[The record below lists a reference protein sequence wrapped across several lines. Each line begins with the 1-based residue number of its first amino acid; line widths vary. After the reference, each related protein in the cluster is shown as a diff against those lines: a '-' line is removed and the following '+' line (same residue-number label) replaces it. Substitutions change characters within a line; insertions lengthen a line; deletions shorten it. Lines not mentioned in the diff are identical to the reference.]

1 MQENNSRNHHKE
13 RHRKMQELL
22 IEELVKSYREALE
35 DGGAEKVIDI
45 LKARKAANVEA
56 DGEQSAQ
63 LTFDLRTRIEMNN
76 NEIAVDAT
84 LNLSEKTKFTF
95 KGESLFTL
103 NFEQQELPLNSAGTG
118 EETDEQ

>member
-1 MQENNSRNHHKE
+1 
-13 RHRKMQELL
+13 MQELL
-22 IEELVKSYREALE
+22 IEELVKSYCEALE

-95 KGESLFTL
+95 KGGIDLHV
-103 NFEQQELPLNSAGTG
+103 ELRTAGTSH
-118 EETDEQ
+118 EQRRSR

>member
-1 MQENNSRNHHKE
+1 
-13 RHRKMQELL
+13 MQELL

-76 NEIAVDAT
+76 NEIAMEAT

-103 NFEQQELPLNSAGTG
+103 NFEQQELPLNNAGAG
-118 EETDEQ
+118 EEADEQ

>member
-1 MQENNSRNHHKE
+1 
-13 RHRKMQELL
+13 MQELL

-95 KGESLFTL
+95 KGELTFTL
-103 NFEQQELPLNSAGTG
+103 NFEQQELPLNNAGAG
-118 EETDEQ
+118 EEADEQ

>member
-1 MQENNSRNHHKE
+1 
-13 RHRKMQELL
+13 MQELL

-45 LKARKAANVEA
+45 LRARKAANVEA

-76 NEIAVDAT
+76 NEIAMEAT

-103 NFEQQELPLNSAGTG
+103 NFEQQELPLNNAGAG
-118 EETDEQ
+118 EEADEQ

>member
-1 MQENNSRNHHKE
+1 
-13 RHRKMQELL
+13 MQELL

-63 LTFDLRTRIEMNN
+63 LTFDLHTRIEMNN
-76 NEIAVDAT
+76 NEISVDAT

-103 NFEQQELPLNSAGTG
+103 NFEQQELPLNNAGAG
-118 EETDEQ
+118 EEADEQ

>member
-1 MQENNSRNHHKE
+1 
-13 RHRKMQELL
+13 MQELL

-103 NFEQQELPLNSAGTG
+103 NFEQQERPLNNAGAG
-118 EETDEQ
+118 EEADEQ

>member
-1 MQENNSRNHHKE
+1 
-13 RHRKMQELL
+13 MQELL
-22 IEELVKSYREALE
+22 IEELVKSYRETLE
-35 DGGAEKVIDI
+35 DGGAEKIIDI

-103 NFEQQELPLNSAGTG
+103 NFEQPDLPGTGAGTG
-118 EETDEQ
+118 NKQ

>member
-1 MQENNSRNHHKE
+1 
-13 RHRKMQELL
+13 MQELL

-63 LTFDLRTRIEMNN
+63 LTFDLRARIEMNN

-95 KGESLFTL
+95 KGESTFTL
-103 NFEQQELPLNSAGTG
+103 NFEQQELPLNNAGAG
-118 EETDEQ
+118 EEADEQ

>member
-1 MQENNSRNHHKE
+1 
-13 RHRKMQELL
+13 MQELL

-45 LKARKAANVEA
+45 LRARKAANVEA

-95 KGESLFTL
+95 KGESTFTL
-103 NFEQQELPLNSAGTG
+103 NFEQQELPLNNAGAG
-118 EETDEQ
+118 EEAGEQ

>member
-1 MQENNSRNHHKE
+1 
-13 RHRKMQELL
+13 MQELL

-76 NEIAVDAT
+76 NEISVDAT

-103 NFEQQELPLNSAGTG
+103 NFEQQELPLNNAGAG
-118 EETDEQ
+118 EEADEQ

>member
-1 MQENNSRNHHKE
+1 MQE
-13 RHRKMQELL
+13 ML

-35 DGGAEKVIDI
+35 NGGADKIAEI
-45 LKARKAANVEA
+45 LKARKQANVEA

-76 NEIAVDAT
+76 NEIAVEAT

-103 NFEQQELPLNSAGTG
+103 NFEQQELPMSAGNKAAAAKPA
-118 EETDEQ
+118 EE

>member
-1 MQENNSRNHHKE
+1 MQN
-13 RHRKMQELL
+13 ML

-35 DGGAEKVIDI
+35 NGGADKIAEI
-45 LKARKAANVEA
+45 LKARKQANVEA
-56 DGEQSAQ
+56 D
-63 LTFDLRTRIEMNN
+63 EMNN

-103 NFEQQELPLNSAGTG
+103 NFEQQELPMGAGNKAAAAKPA
-118 EETDEQ
+118 EE

>member
-1 MQENNSRNHHKE
+1 
-13 RHRKMQELL
+13 MQELL

-45 LKARKAANVEA
+45 LRARKAANVEA

-95 KGESLFTL
+95 KGESTFTL
-103 NFEQQELPLNSAGTG
+103 NFEQQELPLNNAGAG
-118 EETDEQ
+118 EEADEQ

>member
-1 MQENNSRNHHKE
+1 
-13 RHRKMQELL
+13 MQELL

-76 NEIAVDAT
+76 NEITVDAT

-103 NFEQQELPLNSAGTG
+103 NFEQQELPLNNAGTG
-118 EETDEQ
+118 EEADEQ

>member
-1 MQENNSRNHHKE
+1 
-13 RHRKMQELL
+13 MQELL
-22 IEELVKSYREALE
+22 IEELVKSYRETLE
-35 DGGAEKVIDI
+35 DGGAEKIIDI

-95 KGESLFTL
+95 KGESNFTL
-103 NFEQQELPLNSAGTG
+103 NFEQPDLPGTG
-118 EETDEQ
+118 GEGKEEAGEQ